1 MSPMTRLVVAAAAAL
16 LLTLA
21 PSSTQAPRGKAQD
34 VAPYLPVTIQ
44 AVPPLEGIRFA
55 VDGRT
60 MTTDHNGLALARL
73 RRPGAHNLTAPD
85 FQRVAPGVRVQF
97 AKWSDGEYPSVRKLS
112 VTTFTSLEAGFDV
125 SYATPVSFV
134 SRAGDPLSPD
144 GIDSVTIMDNRDT
157 GYSLAST
164 DRPQWLAGSR
174 ALLIGGS
181 LRTQP
186 ISYVADVVLVG
197 GRDRLISGQPRF
209 RPAPRRSWRIVVEGS
224 PSHPASAQLS
234 ANRGPPA
241 TDRVLFEVSD
251 ALFGFPTGS
260 AVSIEGPDGRSERH
274 ELGPD
279 ARLSLE
285 EAGAGDFRA
294 TAIGPGISFAQ
305 RFDPSRAERVR
316 LSVITYLD
324 IATGLLTL
332 VLVAA
337 GVLALARRIGS
348 PKPQRG
354 SPIVRAR
361 PWFTHATGRSKAT
374 TRLVPAPA
382 ASEREAAVAPPPSL
396 VPTPEPVSSPPA
408 DPAQPAPVASLDQ
421 EVRPGATGADL
432 GTPPRDAAAAPI
444 PAAAEAHSRAIEL
457 AAEAEAALAAAR
469 DRAREIVAEAENSL
483 TEARK
488 RAREIMQRAV
498 EEAHRQTIE
507 LKAQA
512 ETAVAGA
519 REQAVEIMG
528 EAASDAR
535 GLREMAEREAAELLR
550 HALRRRNEIQDSA
563 VREAGGQRTVTSLE
577 DSDLED
583 STEPVQPRPGVTIKI
598 SDVSLLEDQ
607 VETASARPGRRH

>member
-1 MSPMTRLVVAAAAAL
+1 MTGLVVAAAAL

-21 PSSTQAPRGKAQD
+21 PSSLQERPAAAQE

-44 AVPPLEGIRFA
+44 AVPPIEGVRL
-55 VDGRT
+55 VLDGRSL
-60 MTTDHNGLALARL
+60 TTDHNGLALARL
-73 RRPGAHNLTAPD
+73 RRPGSHNLTAPD
-85 FQRVAPGVRVQF
+85 LQRVEPGVRVHF
-97 AKWSDGEYPSVRKLS
+97 AHWSDGDFPSVRRLS
-112 VTTFTSLEAGFDV
+112 VTTFTSLEVGFDV
-125 SYATPVSFV
+125 SYSTPVNFV
-134 SRAGDPLSPD
+134 STAGDPIVAER
-144 GIDSVTIMDNRDT
+144 IDSLTIVDDRDT
-157 GYSLAST
+157 GYSLAT
-164 DRPQWLAGSR
+164 DGPQWLPGSR
-174 ALLIGGS
+174 ARESAGS
-181 LRTQP
+181 IRSEE
-186 ISYVADVVLVG
+186 ISYAVDAVVAG
-197 GRDRLISGQPRF
+197 GRDRLAPGQPRF
-209 RPAPRRSWRIVVEGS
+209 SPSPERSWSIVLEGAAGEKPLTG
-224 PSHPASAQLS
+224 PSAA
-234 ANRGPPA
+234 RGPRA
-241 TDRVLFEVSD
+241 TNHVVVSVSD

-274 ELGPD
+274 QLGPGV
-279 ARLSLE
+279 RLSLE

-294 TAIGPGISFAQ
+294 TALGPGISFAQ

-354 SPIVRAR
+354 SPIARAR
-361 PWFTHATGRSKAT
+361 PWFSNTRDRAKAAP
-374 TRLVPAPA
+374 RPAPARGAGKPDTPA
-382 ASEREAAVAPPPSL
+382 ASEPGL
-396 VPTPEPVSSPPA
+396 VPTARPTQPAPTLASTPEPVPA
-408 DPAQPAPVASLDQ
+408 VEFDMISDPLEPATTPASA
-421 EVRPGATGADL
+421 EV
-432 GTPPRDAAAAPI
+432 
-444 PAAAEAHSRAIEL
+444 HSRAIEL
-457 AAEAEAALAAAR
+457 AAEAEAELAEAR

-483 TEARK
+483 TAARK

-512 ETAVAGA
+512 EAAVAEA

-550 HALRRRNEIQDSA
+550 HALRRRNEIQDSTG
-563 VREAGGQRTVTSLE
+563 RESGGQRTVTSLE

-583 STEPVQPRPGVTIKI
+583 STEPPVQPRPGVTIKI

-607 VETASARPGRRH
+607 VEPAPARPGRH

>member
-1 MSPMTRLVVAAAAAL
+1 MTRLVVAAAAL

-21 PSSTQAPRGKAQD
+21 PSSSQERPAAAQE

-44 AVPPLEGIRFA
+44 AVPPIEGVRL
-55 VDGRT
+55 VLDGRSL
-60 MTTDHNGLALARL
+60 TTDHNGLALARL
-73 RRPGAHNLTAPD
+73 RRPGSHNLTAPD
-85 FQRVAPGVRVQF
+85 LQRVERGVRVHF
-97 AKWSDGEYPSVRKLS
+97 AHWSDGDYPSVRRLS
-112 VTTFTSLEAGFDV
+112 VTTFTSLEVGFDV
-125 SYATPVSFV
+125 SFSTPVNFV
-134 SRAGDPLSPD
+134 STAGDPIAAE
-144 GIDSVTIMDNRDT
+144 GIDSVTIVDDRDT
-157 GYSLAST
+157 GYSLAT
-164 DRPQWLAGSR
+164 DGPQWLPGSR
-174 ALLIGGS
+174 ARESGGS
-181 LRTQP
+181 IRSEE
-186 ISYVADVVLVG
+186 ISYAVDAVVAG
-197 GRDRLISGQPRF
+197 GRDRLAPGQPRF
-209 RPAPRRSWRIVVEGS
+209 S
-224 PSHPASAQLS
+224 PSPEQSWNIVLDGTDAEGPLTEPA
-234 ANRGPPA
+234 RGTRA
-241 TDRVLFEVSD
+241 TNHVVVDVSD
-251 ALFGFPTGS
+251 ALFAFPTGS
-260 AVSIEGPDGRSERH
+260 AVIIEGPDGRSERH
-274 ELGPD
+274 ELGPG

-294 TAIGPGISFAQ
+294 TALGPGISFAQ

-348 PKPQRG
+348 PKAQQG

-361 PWFTHATGRSKAT
+361 PWFTRATGRSKAT

-382 ASEREAAVAPPPSL
+382 ASERQAAVTPQPSL
-396 VPTPEPVSSPPA
+396 VPSPEPVPSPPA
-408 DPAQPAPVASLDQ
+408 DPAQPAPVASPDQ
-421 EVRPGATGADL
+421 DLRPGTTGADL
-432 GTPPRDAAAAPI
+432 GAPPSDEAEVPI
-444 PAAAEAHSRAIEL
+444 PVAAEAHSRAIEL
-457 AAEAEAALAAAR
+457 AAEAEAELAEAR

-483 TEARK
+483 TAARK

-512 ETAVAGA
+512 EVAVAEA

-550 HALRRRNEIQDSA
+550 HALRRRNEIQDSTG
-563 VREAGGQRTVTSLE
+563 REAGGQRTVTSLE

-583 STEPVQPRPGVTIKI
+583 STEPPVQPRPGVTIKI

-607 VETASARPGRRH
+607 VEPAPARPGRHH

>member
-1 MSPMTRLVVAAAAAL
+1 MTRLVVAAAAAL

-21 PSSTQAPRGKAQD
+21 PSSLQERPTAAQE

-44 AVPPLEGIRFA
+44 AVPPLEGVRLLL
-55 VDGRT
+55 DGRRL
-60 MTTDHNGLALARL
+60 TTDHNGLALARL
-73 RRPGAHNLTAPD
+73 RRPGSHNLTAPD
-85 FQRVAPGVRVQF
+85 LQRVEPGVRVHF
-97 AKWSDGEYPSVRKLS
+97 AHWSDGDFPSVRRLS
-112 VTTFTSLEAGFDV
+112 VTTFTSLEVGFDV
-125 SYATPVSFV
+125 SYPTPVNFV
-134 SRAGDPLSPD
+134 STAGDPIAAE
-144 GIDSVTIMDNRDT
+144 GIDSLTIIDDRDT
-157 GYSLAST
+157 GYSLAT
-164 DRPQWLAGSR
+164 DGPQWLPGSR
-174 ALLIGGS
+174 ARESGGS
-181 LRTQP
+181 IRSEE
-186 ISYVADVVLVG
+186 ISYAVDAVVAG
-197 GRDRLISGQPRF
+197 GRDRLAPGQPRF
-209 RPAPRRSWRIVVEGS
+209 SPSREQSWDIVLEGS
-224 PSHPASAQLS
+224 AADRPLTEPPAA
-234 ANRGPPA
+234 RGPHA
-241 TDRVLFEVSD
+241 TNHVVFDVSD

-294 TAIGPGISFAQ
+294 TALGPGISFAQ

-354 SPIVRAR
+354 SPMVRAR

-374 TRLVPAPA
+374 TPLVPAPA
-382 ASEREAAVAPPPSL
+382 ASERQAAVAPQPSL
-396 VPTPEPVSSPPA
+396 DPTPEPVSSPLA
-408 DPAQPAPVASLDQ
+408 DPAQPAPEASLDQ
-421 EVRPGATGADL
+421 DVRPGTTGADL
-432 GTPPRDAAAAPI
+432 GTPPSDEAEAPI

-498 EEAHRQTIE
+498 EEAHRQTIN

-512 ETAVAGA
+512 EMAVAEA

-583 STEPVQPRPGVTIKI
+583 STELPVQPRPGVTIKI

-607 VETASARPGRRH
+607 VETAPARPGRHH